1 MLLMNSEQI
10 DPISVVLVHH
20 KPSWSKD
27 PTKVWVSVGYTQ
39 TPMWRKKAIFKE
51 MSNFPVVETSLNVP
65 LQWMD
70 KQDVVYI
77 HNGILLSHKEE

>member
-1 MLLMNSEQI
+1 
-10 DPISVVLVHH
+10 
-20 KPSWSKD
+20 
-27 PTKVWVSVGYTQ
+27 
-39 TPMWRKKAIFKE
+39 

-77 HNGILLSHKEE
+77 HNGILLRHEKEGNNVICSDTDGPRDYQAKWSQTEKDKYHMILLACGIWKKKI